1 MSAHLTPAT
10 SFVLI
15 ALTLLPGLT
24 LGADPV
30 VPLTLEEP
38 LLSYHNSVG
47 NLDGVSVELVR
58 ELQRRVG
65 NEKPIQVYPWAR
77 AYRIAQTRADTLLF
91 TTTRSAEREPLF
103 HWLLRVN
110 RDAWMLFARHDD
122 GLQLNSL
129 EGAKRVESVGVL
141 RGGAHALLLRS
152 EGFTNLVPMASY
164 AQLLE
169 NLTKGR
175 IRLGLHSA
183 SGFIES
189 ASRAGIPT
197 TEIKP
202 LYTLRTS
209 ESYLVLSKPG
219 TDPDTVRRWQEAAA
233 SMLEDGSYERI
244 ARHWV
249 DRLRREQ
256 GFKAHYRDGAL
267 NLWPDQD

>member
-47 NLDGVSVELVR
+47 ELDGVSVELVR

-77 AYRIAQTRADTLLF
+77 AYRIAQTRADILLF
-91 TTTRSAEREPLF
+91 TTTRSVERDPLF

-122 GLQLNSL
+122 DLQLNSL

-141 RGGAHALLLRS
+141 RGGSHALLLRS
-152 EGFTNLVPMASY
+152 EGFTNLEEVAY
-164 AQLLE
+164 VEVGELLVIDGVDEGTAGELQARARDVLEAQNKAAME
-169 NLTKGR
+169 NARALGVEDSLVEFEGLTPFPHAR
-175 IRLGLHSA
+175 
-183 SGFIES
+183 
-189 ASRAGIPT
+189 
-197 TEIKP
+197 
-202 LYTLRTS
+202 
-209 ESYLVLSKPG
+209 
-219 TDPDTVRRWQEAAA
+219 
-233 SMLEDGSYERI
+233 ER
-244 ARHWV
+244 
-249 DRLRREQ
+249 
-256 GFKAHYRDGAL
+256 
-267 NLWPDQD
+267 